1 VSDAPDAG
9 VPSPAAA
16 GAGEWLRRSREE
28 AGLSI
33 DAVAQQ
39 LKLAPRQ
46 VKALE
51 EGSFEDLPGR
61 TFVRGFVRNYA
72 RLLKLDPA
80 AVVAALPSADA
91 APSLVGPAIG
101 TTTRPMGELPASG
114 AGRGARVSRWAIPA
128 ALAAAIVIAA
138 IYEFMRPADTTRTE
152 SKGIVK
158 PAPAVSAPAPAGK
171 PLPNPVASA
180 APAGETPAAAPP
192 PPAPASSAAPVEAVA
207 SPAPSPAP
215 VSAAPAAAPGEATL
229 VIRYKSSAWTQVRDA
244 SGNTILVTNG
254 QPDGSETVH
263 GKPPLDLVIGN
274 AGDAT
279 VTWRGQP
286 FDLGP
291 HTRANVAR
299 VRLP

>member
-1 VSDAPDAG
+1 MSDAPDAG
-9 VPSPAAA
+9 APPTVAASA
-16 GAGEWLRRSREE
+16 GAWLRRSREE

-51 EGSFEDLPGR
+51 EGSFEELPGR

-80 AVVAALPSADA
+80 AVVAALPSADD

-101 TTTRPMGELPASG
+101 STAPPMGELPASG
-114 AGRGARVSRWAIPA
+114 ASRGARVSRWAIPA

-138 IYEFMRPADTTRTE
+138 IYEFMRPDDTTRTE
-152 SKGIVK
+152 SKGILK
-158 PAPAVSAPAPAGK
+158 TAPAEPAPAPAGK
-171 PLPNPVASA
+171 PLPNPVAGDP
-180 APAGETPAAAPP
+180 PAGEAPAAATPP
-192 PPAPASSAAPVEAVA
+192 RAPASSAAPVEAVA
-207 SPAPSPAP
+207 PPAPSPAP
-215 VSAAPAAAPGEATL
+215 APAAPAAAPGEATL
-229 VIRYKSSAWTQVRDA
+229 VIRYKANAWTQVRDA

-263 GKPPLDLVIGN
+263 GKPPLELVIGN
-274 AGDAT
+274 AADAT

-286 FDLGP
+286 FDLAP